1 MAAKYKYSR
10 TKGKFYSGQD
20 DETANDYHGYVNRAG
35 ELLLS
40 YWRLYP
46 DRLLAL
52 CEAEHPDYR
61 LAPIQALMV
70 RAECRNEECFITGGR
85 GLTKSYTGLISRM
98 LLGVLYPGV
107 RLQYFGP
114 TLKQT
119 AQIISATFKA
129 VTKNYPLLAEHWM
142 VKNDSSERF
151 TIETKYGSQIDVDLM
166 RGTNGNAV
174 FAEEVAQQE
183 SGEAFDHEKFRAA
196 VLPAIRVQRTVD
208 GVMDEMFPN
217 FQKCYVTSA
226 GRQQNESYEYR
237 RDILRDMA
245 LGKRAFAL
253 DIPGEVAVLNGIRN
267 IGWYNDMKRK
277 LTPEEWLR
285 EMCARWTGACENP
298 VIRDSTL
305 TESKQCMLMENRHCG
320 DPNVTYI
327 VSNDVSYADGARN
340 AKVATVVLKLEQ
352 QPERHKRDRYLKT
365 IVYALDEDPREGLL
379 QAKALKQR
387 WFRFCMDNGQ
397 PTYLVID
404 ARSYGQAVLEDLH
417 KDLGDGLPPLCCID
431 HSRKDIELEGALPV
445 IYAINAT
452 GGYYS
457 NNGVNFD
464 HDNDSDMLRYAEV
477 EWEQRNV
484 RVLTSNINEGVMAYK
499 RVHRIKDDL
508 NDPTIAI
515 PYIKCRELCGQIG
528 NLRKKLSGTGF
539 KEERISRAINRDM
552 WSATKYALR
561 VAQRLEYQNLVRG
574 IKKNSA
580 WAKVIN
586 GESNL
591 AQEAEEGAKQKGWSA
606 YMQAMPTPRIL
617 TRTGGNM
624 RR

>member
-1 MAAKYKYSR
+1 MAGHHYGFKYSKNTR
-10 TKGKFYSGQD
+10 SWVKDPT
-20 DETANDYHGYVNRAG
+20 EAANDYNGYVNKAG
-35 ELLLS
+35 EMLLT

-61 LAPIQALMV
+61 LAPIQVLMV
-70 RAECRNEECFITGGR
+70 RAECRNAECFITGGR
-85 GLTKSYTGLISRM
+85 GLTKSYTGLLSRM

-107 RLQYFGP
+107 RLQYYGP

-119 AQIISATFKA
+119 TQIISMTFKA
-129 VTKNYPLLAEHWM
+129 ISKNYPLLAQHWA
-142 VKNDSSERF
+142 VKNDAIERF

-166 RGTNGNAV
+166 RGTNGNSV

-183 SGEAFDHEKFRAA
+183 SGEAFDHEKFRSA
-196 VLPAIRVQRTVD
+196 VLPAIRLQRMLD
-208 GVMDEMFPN
+208 GRRDDMFPN
-217 FQKCYVTSA
+217 FQKVYVTSA

-237 RDILRDMA
+237 RDVLKDMA

-253 DIPGEVAVLNGIRN
+253 DIPGEIAVLNGIRD
-267 IGWYNDMKRK
+267 IAWYNDMKRK

-305 TESKQCMLMENRHCG
+305 TESKQVMVMENRHCG

-327 VSNDVSYADGARN
+327 VSNDVSYSDGAKN
-340 AKVATVVLKLEQ
+340 AKVATVVLKLEPQ
-352 QPERHKRDRYLKT
+352 SEAHKRDRYLKSV
-365 IVYALDEDPREGLL
+365 VYALDEDPREGIL
-379 QAKALKQR
+379 QARTLKQR
-387 WFRFCMDNGQ
+387 WFRFCMDSGQ

-417 KDLGDGLPPLCCID
+417 KDLGDGLPPLCCIN
-431 HSRKDIELEGALPV
+431 HARKDIELDGALPV
-445 IYAINAT
+445 IYPINAT

-457 NNGVNFD
+457 NNAMTD
-464 HDNDSDMLRYAEV
+464 SQDNDSDMLRYAEV

-484 RVLTSNINEGVMAYK
+484 RVLTSNINEGVLAYK
-499 RVHRIKDDL
+499 RAHRIKDDL
-508 NDPTIAI
+508 SDPTIAI

-528 NLRKKLSGTGF
+528 NLRKKMAGSGF
-539 KEERISRAINRDM
+539 KEERISRSINRDM

-574 IKKNSA
+574 IHKESA
-580 WAKVIN
+580 WTKLIKGETTLQEEAKKEVFIPF
-586 GESNL
+586 
-591 AQEAEEGAKQKGWSA
+591 QPPK
-606 YMQAMPTPRIL
+606 
-617 TRTGGNM
+617 RTLQRVGGNM

>member
-245 LGKRAFAL
+245 IGKRAFAL

-305 TESKQCMLMENRHCG
+305 TESKQCMLMENRHCD

-379 QAKALKQR
+379 QAKALNQR
-387 WFRFCMDNGQ
+387 WF
-397 PTYLVID
+397 
-404 ARSYGQAVLEDLH
+404 
-417 KDLGDGLPPLCCID
+417 
-431 HSRKDIELEGALPV
+431 
-445 IYAINAT
+445 
-452 GGYYS
+452 
-457 NNGVNFD
+457 
-464 HDNDSDMLRYAEV
+464 
-477 EWEQRNV
+477 
-484 RVLTSNINEGVMAYK
+484 
-499 RVHRIKDDL
+499 
-508 NDPTIAI
+508 
-515 PYIKCRELCGQIG
+515 QIG
-528 NLRKKLSGTGF
+528 
-539 KEERISRAINRDM
+539 RAH
-552 WSATKYALR
+552 
-561 VAQRLEYQNLVRG
+561 V
-574 IKKNSA
+574 
-580 WAKVIN
+580 
-586 GESNL
+586 
-591 AQEAEEGAKQKGWSA
+591 
-606 YMQAMPTPRIL
+606 
-617 TRTGGNM
+617 
-624 RR
+624 